1 MTWNDTM
8 FSAIFGPAW
17 QFGSSVSRL
26 FGSRG
31 FQASPTNTANV
42 NRELT
47 CIIPSS
53 AVMWIGLPTSESES
67 PGIFERRRRR
77 RRMRTGQICEECCK
91 YINIHKMSIDF
102 RSTEKI
108 AFLSPCN

>member
-67 PGIFERRRRR
+67 PVIFER
-77 RRMRTGQICEECCK
+77 RRMRTGQIRDERCK
-91 YINIHKMSIDF
+91 SKMDPDG
-102 RSTEKI
+102 R
-108 AFLSPCN
+108 